1 MRLTEKNARDYV
13 LILERKGYL
22 RRQPNVAR
30 GITLL
35 RQPTIEPLL
44 EIPLIGRV
52 MAGKPVEVFEN
63 HEPIL
68 VPPMLLR
75 AGTHFVMEV
84 QGDSMI
90 EDGIREGDLVIVQ
103 QQLTPNNG
111 DTVVA
116 VVHGEAT
123 IKRFYRRGPIVELRP
138 ANAQMTALQVD
149 AAGCRGQGRCGWTD
163 PEILT
168 AGKES
173 IECRNDPLSH
183 GMAMATFRG
192 RFFLGRALFCVE
204 CEIIFTGCPR
214 CPRCTSG
221 ETVWPLSE
229 WFRSIRSLTVAAPT
243 SAIVGRRLTTG
254 TPTAEAAGSVKGGD
268 HGVVY
273 AQRIYSAN
281 ADVLLPT
288 NHAQRRNY
296 AWQSTRSLRVF
307 TA

>member
-1 MRLTEKNARDYV
+1 MEHMAMDLTEKQARVLARITQWIRDRGYPPTFQELAQELRLTEKNARDYV

-35 RQPTIEPLL
+35 QKPPSESLL

-84 QGDSMI
+84 RGDSMI
-90 EDGIREGDLVIVQ
+90 DDGIREGDLVIVQ
-103 QQLTPNNG
+103 QQLAPNNG

-123 IKRFYRRGPIVELRP
+123 IKRFYRHGPIVELRP

-149 AAGCRGQGRCGWTD
+149 AQD
-163 PEILT
+163 
-168 AGKES
+168 
-173 IECRNDPLSH
+173 
-183 GMAMATFRG
+183 
-192 RFFLGRALFCVE
+192 VE
-204 CEIIFTGCPR
+204 
-214 CPRCTSG
+214 
-221 ETVWPLSE
+221 
-229 WFRSIRSLTVAAPT
+229 
-243 SAIVGRRLTTG
+243 
-254 TPTAEAAGSVKGGD
+254 VKG
-268 HGVVY
+268 VVAGLIRKY
-273 AQRIYSAN
+273 
-281 ADVLLPT
+281 
-288 NHAQRRNY
+288 
-296 AWQSTRSLRVF
+296 
-307 TA
+307 

>member
-1 MRLTEKNARDYV
+1 MEHMAMDLTEKQARVLARITQWIRDRGYPPTFQELAQELRLTEKNARDYV

-35 RQPTIEPLL
+35 QQPPSESLL

-84 QGDSMI
+84 RGDSMI
-90 EDGIREGDLVIVQ
+90 DDGIREGDLVIVQ
-103 QQLTPNNG
+103 QQLAPNNG

-138 ANAQMTALQVD
+138 ANAQMSALRVD
-149 AAGCRGQGRCGWTD
+149 AQD
-163 PEILT
+163 
-168 AGKES
+168 
-173 IECRNDPLSH
+173 
-183 GMAMATFRG
+183 
-192 RFFLGRALFCVE
+192 VE
-204 CEIIFTGCPR
+204 
-214 CPRCTSG
+214 
-221 ETVWPLSE
+221 
-229 WFRSIRSLTVAAPT
+229 
-243 SAIVGRRLTTG
+243 
-254 TPTAEAAGSVKGGD
+254 VKG
-268 HGVVY
+268 VVAGLIRKY
-273 AQRIYSAN
+273 
-281 ADVLLPT
+281 
-288 NHAQRRNY
+288 
-296 AWQSTRSLRVF
+296 
-307 TA
+307 

>member
-1 MRLTEKNARDYV
+1 MERMTMDLTEKQARVLARITQWIRDRGYPPTFQELAQELRLTEKNARDYV

-35 RQPTIEPLL
+35 QQPPSESLL

-84 QGDSMI
+84 RGDSMI
-90 EDGIREGDLVIVQ
+90 DDGIREGDLVIVQ
-103 QQLTPNNG
+103 QQVAPNNG

-123 IKRFYRRGPIVELRP
+123 IKRFYRRGSIVELRP

-149 AAGCRGQGRCGWTD
+149 AQD
-163 PEILT
+163 
-168 AGKES
+168 
-173 IECRNDPLSH
+173 IE
-183 GMAMATFRG
+183 
-192 RFFLGRALFCVE
+192 
-204 CEIIFTGCPR
+204 
-214 CPRCTSG
+214 
-221 ETVWPLSE
+221 
-229 WFRSIRSLTVAAPT
+229 
-243 SAIVGRRLTTG
+243 
-254 TPTAEAAGSVKGGD
+254 VKG
-268 HGVVY
+268 VVAGLIRKY
-273 AQRIYSAN
+273 
-281 ADVLLPT
+281 
-288 NHAQRRNY
+288 
-296 AWQSTRSLRVF
+296 
-307 TA
+307 

>member
-1 MRLTEKNARDYV
+1 MERIIMDLTEKQARVLARITQWIRDRGYPPTFQELAQELRLTEKNARDYV

-35 RQPTIEPLL
+35 QQPPSESLL

-84 QGDSMI
+84 RGDSMI
-90 EDGIREGDLVIVQ
+90 DDGIREGDLVVVQ
-103 QQLTPNNG
+103 QQVAPNNG

-123 IKRFYRRGPIVELRP
+123 IKRFYRHGPIVELRP

-149 AAGCRGQGRCGWTD
+149 AQD
-163 PEILT
+163 
-168 AGKES
+168 
-173 IECRNDPLSH
+173 
-183 GMAMATFRG
+183 
-192 RFFLGRALFCVE
+192 VE
-204 CEIIFTGCPR
+204 
-214 CPRCTSG
+214 
-221 ETVWPLSE
+221 
-229 WFRSIRSLTVAAPT
+229 
-243 SAIVGRRLTTG
+243 
-254 TPTAEAAGSVKGGD
+254 VKG
-268 HGVVY
+268 VVAGLIRKY
-273 AQRIYSAN
+273 
-281 ADVLLPT
+281 
-288 NHAQRRNY
+288 
-296 AWQSTRSLRVF
+296 
-307 TA
+307 

>member
-1 MRLTEKNARDYV
+1 MEGMTMDLTEKQARVLARITQWIRDRGYPPTFQELAQELRLTEKNARDYV

-35 RQPTIEPLL
+35 QQPPSEALL

-84 QGDSMI
+84 RGDSMI
-90 EDGIREGDLVIVQ
+90 DDGIREGDLVVVQ
-103 QQLTPNNG
+103 QQVAPNNG

-123 IKRFYRRGPIVELRP
+123 IKRFYRRGSIVELRP

-149 AAGCRGQGRCGWTD
+149 AQD
-163 PEILT
+163 
-168 AGKES
+168 
-173 IECRNDPLSH
+173 
-183 GMAMATFRG
+183 
-192 RFFLGRALFCVE
+192 VE
-204 CEIIFTGCPR
+204 
-214 CPRCTSG
+214 
-221 ETVWPLSE
+221 
-229 WFRSIRSLTVAAPT
+229 
-243 SAIVGRRLTTG
+243 
-254 TPTAEAAGSVKGGD
+254 VKG
-268 HGVVY
+268 VVAGLIRKY
-273 AQRIYSAN
+273 
-281 ADVLLPT
+281 
-288 NHAQRRNY
+288 
-296 AWQSTRSLRVF
+296 
-307 TA
+307 

>member
-1 MRLTEKNARDYV
+1 MERITMDLTEKQARVLARITQWIRDRGYPPTFQELAQELRLTEKNARDYV

-35 RQPTIEPLL
+35 QQPPSESLL

-84 QGDSMI
+84 RGDSMI
-90 EDGIREGDLVIVQ
+90 DDGIREGDLVVVQ
-103 QQLTPNNG
+103 QQLAPNNG

-123 IKRFYRRGPIVELRP
+123 IKRFYRHGPMVELRP

-149 AAGCRGQGRCGWTD
+149 AQD
-163 PEILT
+163 
-168 AGKES
+168 
-173 IECRNDPLSH
+173 
-183 GMAMATFRG
+183 
-192 RFFLGRALFCVE
+192 VE
-204 CEIIFTGCPR
+204 
-214 CPRCTSG
+214 
-221 ETVWPLSE
+221 
-229 WFRSIRSLTVAAPT
+229 
-243 SAIVGRRLTTG
+243 
-254 TPTAEAAGSVKGGD
+254 VKG
-268 HGVVY
+268 VVAGLIRKY
-273 AQRIYSAN
+273 
-281 ADVLLPT
+281 
-288 NHAQRRNY
+288 
-296 AWQSTRSLRVF
+296 
-307 TA
+307 

>member
-1 MRLTEKNARDYV
+1 MERTTIDLTEKQARVLARITQWIRDQGYPPTFQELAQELHLTEKNARDYV

-35 RQPTIEPLL
+35 QQPPSESLL

-84 QGDSMI
+84 RGDSMI
-90 EDGIREGDLVIVQ
+90 DDGIREGDLVIVQ
-103 QQLTPNNG
+103 QQVAPNNG

-123 IKRFYRRGPIVELRP
+123 IKRFYRRGSSVELRP

-149 AAGCRGQGRCGWTD
+149 AQD
-163 PEILT
+163 
-168 AGKES
+168 
-173 IECRNDPLSH
+173 IE
-183 GMAMATFRG
+183 
-192 RFFLGRALFCVE
+192 
-204 CEIIFTGCPR
+204 
-214 CPRCTSG
+214 
-221 ETVWPLSE
+221 
-229 WFRSIRSLTVAAPT
+229 
-243 SAIVGRRLTTG
+243 
-254 TPTAEAAGSVKGGD
+254 VKG
-268 HGVVY
+268 VVAGLIRKY
-273 AQRIYSAN
+273 
-281 ADVLLPT
+281 
-288 NHAQRRNY
+288 
-296 AWQSTRSLRVF
+296 
-307 TA
+307 